1 MGIFLWIQLIN
12 DAWWLVLGL
21 YYAIYW
27 GRSQSTNGASCSQPT
42 LVFSGTTHGL
52 DPGYLWVKL
61 EYQPNG
67 INYFCG
73 YIMGIYWAYT
83 WNDCDYLNMAEV
95 FSIENFPIIIYN
107 SARSLRFL
115 PWLPAQTKHG
125 NTFFFYRFPESC
137 SGYTPLQPL
146 DPWISHGLNNVRP
159 GNDHIFEGIY
169 VHIYTYIYKSPTR
182 SGWIKLITLW

>member
-1 MGIFLWIQLIN
+1 MGIFWWIQLIN

-27 GRSQSTNGASCSQPT
+27 GRSQSTNGASCSQPP

-107 SARSLRFL
+107 SARSLRISTVIACTDKTWKHLLFL
-115 PWLPAQTKHG
+115 PLP
-125 NTFFFYRFPESC
+125 RV
-137 SGYTPLQPL
+137 LQ
-146 DPWISHGLNNVRP
+146 WIHTAPAPGSLNFSW
-159 GNDHIFEGIY
+159 FE
-169 VHIYTYIYKSPTR
+169 
-182 SGWIKLITLW
+182 